1 MYIILFY
8 YTSSRFAWYRV
19 HGITYYYRSHDEIS
33 MFLEN
38 SEKVGRQCSINI
50 PDDIKNLRG
59 KKSSRVTCRM
69 AYLRAQ
75 ATRYMLSYSIAMPAT
90 ISTAIINMA
99 SLISTTRK
107 FTENIGNVVTASEQQ
122 QSQQQRATS
131 GEGGGDRNK

>member
-1 MYIILFY
+1 
-8 YTSSRFAWYRV
+8 
-19 HGITYYYRSHDEIS
+19 

-50 PDDIKNLRG
+50 PDDRKNLGG

-75 ATRYMLSYSIAMPAT
+75 ATRYMLSYSIAMRAT

-107 FTENIGNVVTASEQQ
+107 FTENIGNEVTASAQQ

-131 GEGGGDRNK
+131 GGVGIGTNDIIR

>member
-50 PDDIKNLRG
+50 PDDRKNLRG

-107 FTENIGNVVTASEQQ
+107 FTENIGNVVTASAQQ